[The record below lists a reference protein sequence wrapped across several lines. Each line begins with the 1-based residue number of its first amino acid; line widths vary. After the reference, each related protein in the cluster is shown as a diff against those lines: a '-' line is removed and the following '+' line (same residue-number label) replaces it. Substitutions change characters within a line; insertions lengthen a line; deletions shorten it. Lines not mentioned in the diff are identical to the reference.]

1 MCVHTHS
8 HVRAQKYLFCSFS
21 SPSVTFMDL
30 PRRPSFLIFFA
41 LEPRTDQ
48 PFSCWA
54 PAAAVHQEIAR
65 GDQDGQQDPR
75 DEQCNQGLPGI
86 ALVAADIFFRDV
98 LDAHLEEKTKKKE
111 SLPLV
116 ERGF

>member
-1 MCVHTHS
+1 
-8 HVRAQKYLFCSFS
+8 
-21 SPSVTFMDL
+21 MDL
-30 PRRPSFLIFFA
+30 PRRPSFLVFFA

-111 SLPLV
+111 SLPLM
-116 ERGF
+116 EHGF